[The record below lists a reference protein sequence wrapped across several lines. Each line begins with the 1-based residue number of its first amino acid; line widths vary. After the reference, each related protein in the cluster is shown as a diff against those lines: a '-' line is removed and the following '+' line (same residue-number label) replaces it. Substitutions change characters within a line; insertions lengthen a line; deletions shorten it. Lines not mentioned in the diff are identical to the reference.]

1 MYLECIINYSDAVLG
16 KEIQVPTLNGKV
28 KFNIPSGIKNG
39 QVLRLK
45 NKGFKEVNR
54 YRTGDQYIRIIVD
67 IPKNISVDLK
77 KIILNLK
84 ENLKDEVE
92 FKKIN
97 N

>member
-1 MYLECIINYSDAVLG
+1 MRTGISYALG
-16 KEIQVPTLNGKV
+16 VCLILFLDQIQTVRTWPV
-28 KFNIPSGIKNG
+28 IPSGIRNG

-45 NKGFKEVNR
+45 SKGFKEVNR
-54 YRTGDQYIRIIVD
+54 YRTGDQYIRIVVD
-67 IPKNISVDLK
+67 VPKNISKDLK

>member
-1 MYLECIINYSDAVLG
+1 M
-16 KEIQVPTLNGKV
+16 
-28 KFNIPSGIKNG
+28 KFSIPSGIKNG

-54 YRTGDQYIRIIVD
+54 YRTGDQYIRITVD
-67 IPKNISVDLK
+67 IPKNISKDLK
-77 KIILNLK
+77 KIILDLK

>member
-1 MYLECIINYSDAVLG
+1 MENVKWK
-16 KEIQVPTLNGKV
+16 KENGKWQIENWNNGNV
-28 KFNIPSGIKNG
+28 KFKIPSGIKNG

-54 YRTGDQYIRIIVD
+54 YKTGDQYIKITID
-67 IPKNISVDLK
+67 IPQNISKSLKNKILDLK
-77 KIILNLK
+77 EDLQYDVK
-84 ENLKDEVE
+84 